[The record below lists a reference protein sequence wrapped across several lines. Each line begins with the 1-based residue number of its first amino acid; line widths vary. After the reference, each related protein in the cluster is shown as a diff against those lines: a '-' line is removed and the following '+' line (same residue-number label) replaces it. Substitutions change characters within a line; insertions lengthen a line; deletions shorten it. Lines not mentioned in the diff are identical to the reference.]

1 MLGAPD
7 PSSAI
12 WTPQFQTQLT
22 KFIQDLFLNQPP
34 SFLPSLKAEEIQVD
48 KKLILRDLVQLT
60 KEPNFRPFGGT
71 GNPPFL
77 SSWVAFDATT
87 DQIPGF
93 WRDPFGWIHLRGV
106 AKSGTVGSP
115 LANLP
120 PGFRPP
126 SRERFVVISND
137 AVGRVDVEPDG
148 DIVPLSPSN
157 NTYVSLSGIRFR
169 TS

>member
-1 MLGAPD
+1 MLGQD
-7 PSSAI
+7 PSAHI
-12 WTPQFQTQLT
+12 WTPQFQTTLT

-34 SFLPSLKAEEIQVD
+34 SFLPSLKAEEVQVD

-60 KEPNFRPFGGT
+60 REPNWRPFGGT
-71 GNPPFL
+71 GNPAFANA
-77 SSWVAFDATT
+77 WVAFGGT
-87 DQIPGF
+87 DQVPAF
-93 WRDPFGWIHLRGV
+93 WRDPFGWVHLRGV
-106 AKSGTVGSP
+106 AKNGTVGSS
-115 LANLP
+115 LGTLP

-126 SRERFVVISND
+126 ANERFVVISND

-148 DIVPLSPSN
+148 DVIPKSPSN

>member
-1 MLGAPD
+1 MLGQD
-7 PSSAI
+7 PSAAI
-12 WTPQFQTQLT
+12 WTPQFQTTLT
-22 KFIQDLFLNQPP
+22 KFIQELFTTQPP
-34 SFLPSLKAEEIQVD
+34 SFLPVLRAEEVQVD

-71 GNPPFL
+71 GNPAFAN
-77 SSWVAFDATT
+77 SWTHFNTAT
-87 DQIPGF
+87 DQAAGF
-93 WRDPFGWIHLRGV
+93 WRDPFGWVHLRGV
-106 AKSGTVGSP
+106 AKSGTVGLP

-126 SRERFVVISND
+126 QRERFVVISND

-157 NTYVSLSGIRFR
+157 NIYVSLSGIQFR